1 MTTFS
6 PFLSAANFF
15 IRIFRPFGL
24 MYLIIGTLLRCVL
37 WLVFRQDSNL
47 TVQALATALGLG
59 VINDFMQLV
68 YLLLPFTIVLTIL
81 PVRVTSSIAGRSLIA
96 LVSYGVLFGVLFLSV
111 AEFFF
116 WEEFEARFNL
126 IAVDYLAYP
135 TEVVGNI
142 HESYPVVPLV
152 IGMMT
157 LAALFWVPLWRSTR
171 RFLDAIPTFRQR
183 LGCTA
188 VHTSFV
194 TAGLL
199 LMSTNSLSLSSNRA
213 LNELSMNGIGTF
225 FRAARTDEI
234 DYHQFYRTLPSADA
248 FSQVRAHYL
257 SLGEV
262 YVSQDP
268 SSLVR
273 VHKGKAS
280 GLGKLNVVI
289 LGEESFGAR
298 FVGAYGDTR
307 GLTPNFDRL
316 AKQGLLFANAYATG
330 TRTVR
335 GLEAMSASF
344 PPIPSES
351 IVKRPGSDNI
361 STWGAIMRRNGYH
374 TSFLY
379 GGQGTFDNMNAF
391 FGGNGYALSDRLD
404 ISRAKFGNIW
414 GVSDEDL
421 FMHAIDYF
429 DRLHSSGSAPFYSLI
444 MSTSNHKP
452 FTFPEGL
459 PGIPA
464 SGGGREAGIKYADYA
479 IGKFFE
485 EAQKHP
491 WFDNTIF
498 VVIADHDS
506 RVYGKAHVPVRHYR
520 IPALIL
526 APKHIKPQVSEKV
539 FSNMDLAPTILGLLG
554 IDYDAPFYGVDVLD
568 DRIPADRPVMFS
580 HNHDIALYQNG
591 VMTVLGLQREARTFS
606 YNDEKTEPLPLDEE
620 RADLLAAFLQ
630 SAYELFR
637 AKRY

>member
-1 MTTFS
+1 
-6 PFLSAANFF
+6 
-15 IRIFRPFGL
+15 
-24 MYLIIGTLLRCVL
+24 
-37 WLVFRQDSNL
+37 
-47 TVQALATALGLG
+47 
-59 VINDFMQLV
+59 
-68 YLLLPFTIVLTIL
+68 
-81 PVRVTSSIAGRSLIA
+81 
-96 LVSYGVLFGVLFLSV
+96 
-111 AEFFF
+111 
-116 WEEFEARFNL
+116 
-126 IAVDYLAYP
+126 
-135 TEVVGNI
+135 
-142 HESYPVVPLV
+142 
-152 IGMMT
+152 
-157 LAALFWVPLWRSTR
+157 
-171 RFLDAIPTFRQR
+171 
-183 LGCTA
+183 
-188 VHTSFV
+188 
-194 TAGLL
+194 
-199 LMSTNSLSLSSNRA
+199 
-213 LNELSMNGIGTF
+213 MNGIGTF

-234 DYHQFYRTLPSADA
+234 DYHQFYRTLPSVDA
-248 FSQVRAHYL
+248 FKKVREYYQ

-262 YVSQDP
+262 YASQDP
-268 SSLVR
+268 NSLVR
-273 VHKGKAS
+273 VHTGKAA

-316 AKQGLLFANAYATG
+316 SKQGLLFANAFATG

-361 STWGAIMRRNGYH
+361 STWGALMRQNGYH

-379 GGQGTFDNMNAF
+379 GGQGTFDNMNKF
-391 FGGNGYALSDRLD
+391 FGSNGYALSDRLS
-404 ISRAKFGNIW
+404 ISNPKFGNIW

-429 DRLHSSGSAPFYSLI
+429 DRLHSSGPAPFYSLI

-479 IGKFFE
+479 IGRFFE
-485 EAQKHP
+485 EAQRHP

-520 IPALIL
+520 IPALII
-526 APKHIKPQVSEKV
+526 APKHIKPQVSDKV

-554 IDYDAPFYGVDVLD
+554 ISYDAPFYGVDVLD

-591 VMTVLGLQREARTFS
+591 LMTVLGLQKEARTFS

-630 SAYELFR
+630 SAYELFQ

>member
-1 MTTFS
+1 
-6 PFLSAANFF
+6 
-15 IRIFRPFGL
+15 
-24 MYLIIGTLLRCVL
+24 MYLVIGALLRCVL
-37 WLVFRQDSNL
+37 WLVFREDSNL
-47 TVQALATALGLG
+47 TVPALGTALGLG
-59 VINDFMQLV
+59 TINDFIQLL
-68 YLLLPFTIVLTIL
+68 YLLLPFTIALTIL
-81 PVRVTSSIAGRSLIA
+81 PVRFISSIVGRSLIA
-96 LVSYGVLFGVLFLSV
+96 LVSYGALFGVLFLSV

-142 HESYPVVPLV
+142 RESYPIVPLV
-152 IGMMT
+152 GAMMV
-157 LAALFWVPLWRSTR
+157 LAGLLWFPLWRGIR
-171 RFLDAIPTFRQR
+171 RFLHVIPTFAQR
-183 LGCTA
+183 LGCAA
-188 VHTSFV
+188 VHTGVV

-199 LMSTNSLSLSSNRA
+199 LMSTNSLSFSSNRA

-234 DYHQFYRTLPSADA
+234 DYHQFYRTLPSAEA
-248 FSQVRAHYL
+248 FKKVREYYQ

-262 YVSQDP
+262 YASPDP
-268 SSLVR
+268 NSLVR
-273 VHKGKAS
+273 VHAGKAT

-316 AKQGLLFANAYATG
+316 SKQGLLFARAYATG

-361 STWGAIMRRNGYH
+361 STWGAIMRQNGYH

-379 GGQGTFDNMNAF
+379 GGQGTFDNMNKF
-391 FGGNGYALSDRLD
+391 FGSNGYALVDRLD
-404 ISRAKFGNIW
+404 ISRPKFGNIW

-421 FMHAIDYF
+421 FMHAIGYF
-429 DRLHSSGSAPFYSLI
+429 DRLYSSGSAPFYSLI

-479 IGKFFE
+479 IGKFFD

-554 IDYDAPFYGVDVLD
+554 IGYDAPFYGVDVLD
-568 DRIPADRPVMFS
+568 DRIPAERPVMFS

-591 VMTVLGLQREARTFS
+591 VMTVLGLQKEAHTFS
-606 YNDEKTEPLPLDEE
+606 YDDEKTETLPLDKE
-620 RADLLAAFLQ
+620 RADLLAALLQ
-630 SAYELFR
+630 SAYELFK